1 MNFVIYLVAIL
12 IAIICWLGYKL
23 SIKRKIENNNLQEF
37 LNKKIQAEQEYH
49 TIQAKIDTAEN
60 SLSSLE
66 SKYQILLDK
75 YSSENAKI
83 DDYFNELRAK
93 QEQQLE
99 TAQKDKELAAQLK
112 FEKLL
117 AQYEAEAASAQEE
130 TQVIVAECLATQEQI
145 KQDTAMQAERYSCIL
160 KPLMEYEKE
169 KQDKL
174 FYTIQV
180 PEEYRDDI
188 DFLLNTVSQKVQ
200 HPDIISKL
208 IWTEYIKPYMDET
221 IKRAGIEDKPGIYK
235 ITNLENGKSY
245 IGKSTNVKKR
255 LQDHFKSSVGIK
267 TIADQAVHHEILKT
281 GIWNWS
287 LEIIIYCDKEQLNDM
302 EKYYID
308 FFKSNT
314 FGYNRTN
321 GGEG

>member
-1 MNFVIYLVAIL
+1 MIYLVAIL

-23 SIKRKIENNNLQEF
+23 SIKRKTENNNLQEF

-49 TIQAKIDTAEN
+49 TIQAKIDAAES
-60 SLSSLE
+60 SLSNLE

-83 DDYFNELRAK
+83 DDYFSELRAK

-117 AQYEAEAASAQEE
+117 AQYEAEVTSAQEE
-130 TQVIVAECLATQEQI
+130 TQVIIEECLATQEQI
-145 KQDTAMQAERYSCIL
+145 KQDTAMQAERYSGIL

-169 KQDKL
+169 KQDRL

-221 IKRAGIEDKPGIYK
+221 IKRVGIEDKPGIYK

-255 LQDHFKSSVGIK
+255 LQDHFKASVGLNSISW
-267 TIADQAVHHEILKT
+267 QAVHDEILHQ

-287 LEIIIYCDKEQLNDM
+287 IEIIIYCDKEQLSEL

-308 FFKSNT
+308 FFKT
-314 FGYNRTN
+314 QEWGYNKKQ
-321 GGEG
+321 GG